1 MMEKESELQTV
12 REQLRTEYQRLSRRI
27 ISVSRAQ
34 QGKSLNPDRADLA
47 QNYTLQEQD
56 AALNVI
62 EKNRLEQIS
71 RALERLESGT
81 YGQCLHCGQA
91 IALERLQV
99 APSAELCIHCQ
110 EKQERT

>member
-1 MMEKESELQTV
+1 MKNESELQTV
-12 REQLRTEYQRLSRRI
+12 RQRLRTEYQKLSKRM
-27 ISVSRAQ
+27 ISDSGAQ

-56 AALNVI
+56 AALHLI
-62 EKNRLEQIS
+62 EKSRLEQIG

-81 YGQCLHCGQA
+81 YGQCLNCGQA
-91 IALERLQV
+91 ITLERLQV

-110 EKQERT
+110 EKQERI